1 MSQPETLLDVISVL
15 WRWKNKILTVTAIA
29 SIGAIVISLLL
40 PTYYKATT
48 TFYAASEDLSKP
60 IPVGDIDR
68 NIRYYGTDTDI
79 DRLLTIAN
87 SSDIRTNL
95 IQEFGLYEHYEIE
108 PDSKNAA
115 HKINLRLSKLYKIS
129 KTKLDA
135 IELSVEDTDPELAAR
150 IANSA
155 RDKLNDRAQKTV
167 KDSQLKQIENF
178 DKKIS
183 ENDKLLRTL
192 GDSLT
197 YLKKKYN
204 VFDLETQTQVL
215 LEQLSLAKSSGKTS
229 LANSIE
235 AQIQNYNNGFSA
247 VASISAEH
255 EAFSIQLSI
264 DKEKHRQLLSSYNS
278 PFPSLHIIEQ
288 ANIPLIKS
296 RPKRSIYV
304 VGAALFAFLLTTLAA
319 LVIDA
324 SKSVKW
330 QEVLK

>member
-1 MSQPETLLDVISVL
+1 MSQPETLLDVISVI
-15 WRWKNKILTVTAIA
+15 WRWRYKILGVTAIA
-29 SIGAIVISLLL
+29 SIGAIIISLLL

-60 IPVGDIDR
+60 TPIGEIDR

-87 SSDIRTNL
+87 SSDIKTDL
-95 IQEFGLYEHYEIE
+95 IREFDLYKHYEIE
-108 PDSKNAA
+108 PTSKNAQ
-115 HKINLRLSKLYKIS
+115 HKINLKLSKLYKIS

-135 IELSVEDTDPELAAR
+135 IELSVEDTDAELAAR

-155 RDKLNDRAQKTV
+155 RDKINDQAQKTV
-167 KDSQLKQIENF
+167 KDSQFKQIETFNN
-178 DKKIS
+178 KITDN
-183 ENDKLLRTL
+183 EKLLSEL

-204 VFDLETQTQVL
+204 VYDLETQAQVL
-215 LEQLSLAKSSGKTS
+215 LEQLSLAQAKGQKNQIRS
-229 LANSIE
+229 LE
-235 AQIQNYNNGFSA
+235 AQMQNYNDGHSA
-247 VASISAEH
+247 VAAASAQH
-255 EAFSIQLSI
+255 EAFSTQLSI
-264 DKEKHRQLLSSYNS
+264 DKEKHRQLVSSYQS

-288 ANIPLIKS
+288 ANTPLIKS

-319 LVIDA
+319 LIIDA
-324 SKSVKW
+324 SRGVKW